1 MKTYH
6 RGTIVGTLIGGLFGL
21 VLAAGAVAFAAPGE
35 GHGKRWSPEKMA
47 QHMNEIISELDLS
60 AAQEAQMR
68 TIMTDARAQ
77 MEAIEEMPRSQA
89 KFEAFREVLFT
100 TDDQIHANLS
110 CEQRE
115 QLRLL
120 KREHKAERMKERF
133 EKRQA
138 EQSE

>member
-1 MKTYH
+1 MKSYH

-21 VLAAGAVAFAAPGE
+21 ALAASAVAFAAPGG
-35 GHGKRWSPEKMA
+35 GHGKRFSPEKME

-60 AAQEAQMR
+60 AAQEAQIR
-68 TIMTDARAQ
+68 TIMTDARSQ
-77 MEAIEEMPRSQA
+77 MEEIKEMPRSQA
-89 KFEAFREVLFT
+89 KFEAFRDVLFT
-100 TDDQIHANLS
+100 TEDQIHANLS

-115 QLRLL
+115 ELRLL
-120 KREHKAERMKERF
+120 RREHRAERMQEHF